1 MAITGVPLSDFG
13 QVLHNLVVGFDS
25 WTIADA

>member
-13 QVLHNLVVGFDS
+13 VLSHNLVVGFES
-25 WTIADA
+25 CTIADA